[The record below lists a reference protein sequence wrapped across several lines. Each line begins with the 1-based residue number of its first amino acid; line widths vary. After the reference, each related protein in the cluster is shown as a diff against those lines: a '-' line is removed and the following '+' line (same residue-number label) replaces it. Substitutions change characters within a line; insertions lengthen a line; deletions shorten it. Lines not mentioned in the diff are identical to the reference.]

1 MLYWILGIFVALLI
15 FYSLR
20 RPVIEGLDT
29 SPDTTGNQACDA
41 SLVSFQNAGSIQSL
55 KDTVN
60 KLADQVTSLQK
71 TQTSNTAAI
80 EELQAQAT
88 KFGDLAEQ
96 AEELATQNKDR
107 LMQLAQESQ
116 QKISDAKD
124 SLSSIPDIQP
134 ASGTDSTTK

>member
-29 SPDTTGNQACDA
+29 SSDTTGNQACDA

-60 KLADQVTSLQK
+60 QLADQMSSLQK